1 MRMKWLNLN
10 SWSGASLVSNQHLL
24 WLTLLRLSIAV
35 ILLLLLLLWDQ
46 HSWFSAQNQL
56 LLLKIAFAYL
66 LFGIGIFVINS
77 LTNLQSILKL
87 PMQIALDIGF
97 ILLLIHASGGSQ
109 SGFGI
114 ILIVVIV
121 TASLLSD
128 GRYALFYAA
137 LATIGLLIEHSVR
150 ILLFDYNISSYTQP
164 VLLSLACFATAW
176 LAHDLGKRM
185 QQSEATVSQQ
195 QSDLAN
201 LAQINSLISRESQDG
216 IIVMDEHQVILHSNL
231 AAKRYL
237 GISDSNANQPILL
250 QNIAPLAGLFA
261 RWQAEPDALLMLD
274 LHTYSLKVQF
284 LPMQTDESNT
294 QSGTIVFIQDMSQQ
308 KTQSQQAKLAALGT
322 LTAKIAHEIRNPLS
336 SISHANQLL
345 QEDIVASDHTR
356 LLMII
361 EDNILRIDQ
370 IIKDVLELNRR
381 DRTQSKQFSLTK
393 FATEF
398 HHQFCA
404 VENIPAEHFVLNL
417 PENTCQI
424 QFDHR
429 HLTQILWNLCKNG
442 LEHGKKQQ
450 NSLKLSLQTDV
461 MDLVKLC
468 VIDDGEGIPPEHQQ
482 QLFEPFFTTKDSGS
496 GLGLYISRELAEAN
510 GGLLRYESRPVGSAF
525 ILEIKLK
532 QP

>member
-1 MRMKWLNLN
+1 MRMKWLNN
-10 SWSGASLVSNQHLL
+10 YWSETTLLSSKHLL
-24 WLTLLRLSIAV
+24 LLTVLRLTIAATLLL
-35 ILLLLLLLWDQ
+35 ILLLLNHQ
-46 HSWFSAQNQL
+46 SWFNADNQL
-56 LLLKIAFAYL
+56 LILKIAFAYL
-66 LFGIGIFVINS
+66 LFGIGVFVVNT
-77 LTNLQSILKL
+77 LTRLQSVLKL
-87 PMQIALDIGF
+87 PLQIACDIGF
-97 ILLLIHASGGSQ
+97 VLLLIHAAGGSQ
-109 SGFGI
+109 SGFGMM
-114 ILIVVIV
+114 LIVVIV
-121 TASLLSD
+121 SASLLSD

-137 LATIGLLIEHSVR
+137 LATIGLLIEHSAR

-176 LAHDLGKRM
+176 LAHDLGRRM

-201 LAQINSLISRESQDG
+201 LAQINALISHESQDG
-216 IIVMDEHQVILHSNL
+216 IIVMDENQVILHSNL
-231 AAKRYL
+231 AARRYL
-237 GISDSNANQPILL
+237 SIAESKLQQPMLL
-250 QNIAPLAGLFA
+250 KDIKPLTDLFA
-261 RWQAEPDALLMLD
+261 RWQVKPDALLMLD

-284 LPMQTDESNT
+284 LPMHTDQPVV
-294 QSGTIVFIQDMSQQ
+294 QSGTIIFIQDMSQQ

-345 QEDIVASDHTR
+345 QEDIVAGDQVR
-356 LLMII
+356 LLSII

-370 IIKDVLELNRR
+370 IIKNVLELNRR
-381 DRTQSKQFSLTK
+381 DRTQAKLFSLTQ
-393 FATEF
+393 FVSEF

-404 VENIPAEHFVLNL
+404 VENIPAGYFILNL
-417 PENTCQI
+417 PKTPCQI

-442 LEHGKKQQ
+442 WEHSKKQQ
-450 NSLKLSLQTDV
+450 QSLKLSLQTDV
-461 MDLVKLC
+461 IDLVKLC
-468 VIDDGEGIPPEHQQ
+468 VIDDGEGILPEHRQ

-510 GGLLRYESRPVGSAF
+510 GGLLVYEPRPMGSAF
-525 ILEIKLK
+525 TLEIKLK

>member
-1 MRMKWLNLN
+1 MKWLNAKA
-10 SWSGASLVSNQHLL
+10 WSAVPQLSNQHLR
-24 WLTLLRLSIAV
+24 WLTGLRLSIAFV
-35 ILLLLLLLWDQ
+35 LLILLLVLDQ
-46 HSWFSAQNQL
+46 NSWFSAENQL
-56 LLLKIAFAYL
+56 LLLKVAFAYL
-66 LFGIGIFVINS
+66 LFGIGIF
-77 LTNLQSILKL
+77 LTNTLANLKGLLKL
-87 PMQIALDIGF
+87 PIQITLDIGF
-97 ILLLIHASGGSQ
+97 VLLLIHASGGSQ
-109 SGFGI
+109 SGFGM

-121 TASLLSD
+121 TASLLSN

-150 ILLFDYNISSYTQP
+150 ILLFNYDIASYTQP

-185 QQSEATVSQQ
+185 QYSQALVSQQ
-195 QSDLAN
+195 QSDLDN
-201 LAQINSLISRESQDG
+201 LSQINALISRESQDG
-216 IIVMDEHQVILHSNL
+216 IIVMDEYQAILHCNL
-231 AAKRYL
+231 AARRYL
-237 GISDSNANQPILL
+237 ALSDTGQQALL
-250 QNIAPLAGLFA
+250 LRDIAPIYGLFS
-261 RWQAEPDALLMLD
+261 RWQKEPNALLMLD

-284 LPMQTDESNT
+284 LPMQAEASNAPN
-294 QSGTIVFIQDMSQQ
+294 GTIIFIQDMTQQ

-345 QEDIVASDHTR
+345 QEDIVASDHNR
-356 LLMII
+356 LLTII
-361 EDNILRIDQ
+361 EDNIVRIDQ

-381 DRTQSKQFSLTK
+381 DRTQTKQFSLK
-393 FATEF
+393 QFVTEF

-404 VENIPAEHFVLNL
+404 VENIPKNNFILSL
-417 PENTCQI
+417 PEHPCLI

-442 LEHGKKQQ
+442 WEHSQKQQ

-461 MDLVKLC
+461 IGLVKLC
-468 VIDDGEGIPPEHQQ
+468 VIDDGAGIDPQHQQ

-510 GGLLRYESRPVGSAF
+510 GGLLVYEPRSVGSAF
-525 ILEIKLK
+525 ILEVKLK
-532 QP
+532 

>member
-1 MRMKWLNLN
+1 MRMKWLNPKH
-10 SWSGASLVSNQHLL
+10 WPETSLLSNQHLL
-24 WLTLLRLSIAV
+24 WLTLLRLTIAV
-35 ILLLLLLLWDQ
+35 ILLLLLLLMDQ
-46 HSWFSAQNQL
+46 QSWFSADNQL
-56 LLLKIAFAYL
+56 LLLKISFAYL

-77 LTNLQSILKL
+77 LTKLQSILKQ
-87 PMQIALDIGF
+87 PVQIALDIGF

-109 SGFGI
+109 SGFGM

-121 TASLLSD
+121 TASLLSE

-150 ILLFDYNISSYTQP
+150 IFLFDYTIASYTQP

-185 QQSEATVSQQ
+185 QQSQEIVSQQ

-201 LAQINSLISRESQDG
+201 LAQINTLISRESQDG
-216 IIVMDEHQVILHSNL
+216 IIVMDEQSVILHCNL
-231 AAKRYL
+231 SARRYL
-237 GISDSNANQPILL
+237 NLSESVTNAPLTL
-250 QNIAPLAGLFA
+250 ADIAPLAGLHG
-261 RWQAEPDALLMLD
+261 RWQQAPDALLMLD

-284 LPMQTDESNT
+284 LPMQTD
-294 QSGTIVFIQDMSQQ
+294 QLHAQYGTIIFIQDMSQQ

-345 QEDIVASDHTR
+345 QEDIVASDQTR
-356 LLMII
+356 LLSII

-381 DRTQSKQFSLTK
+381 DRTQAKQFSLTQ
-393 FATEF
+393 FSTDF

-404 VENIPAEHFVLNL
+404 VENIPAGHFMLSL
-417 PENTCQI
+417 SHEACEI

-442 LEHGKKQQ
+442 WEHSQKQH
-450 NSLKLSLQTDV
+450 NSLKLSLSTDV
-461 MDLVKLC
+461 IDLVKLT
-468 VIDDGEGIPPEHQQ
+468 IEDDGDGISPEHQQ

-510 GGLLRYESRPVGSAF
+510 GGLLVYEERSLGSAF

-532 QP
+532 QS